1 MAGDML
7 PKLRQMSRSVNDRM
21 SYEESSENHEDFP
34 YDKSSVVWERKQIEN
49 SSKYET
55 VIYTGNIS
63 ITSRIKWDVEGE
75 LFRTTGETIFGLLLI
90 DGKVHTVI
98 SYESKT
104 GGFSNSLINAGFD
117 EVKNFNEVLISLLIL
132 CNNVHKSKEM
142 VFK

>member
-7 PKLRQMSRSVNDRM
+7 PKLRQISRSVNDRM

-34 YDKSSVVWERKQIEN
+34 YDKPDVVWERKQIEN

-63 ITSRIKWDVEGE
+63 ITPRIKWDVEGE